1 LKTTRIITIMALLLA
16 FQMTGTPQDLG
27 NSTSVNPAANI
38 SLANATLA
46 NASPAK
52 ASTIPLQLEGIWSF
66 NLVGRGPVTA
76 VLHQRGE
83 VITGSAKSDGVQPWN
98 AVLQGALSADQM
110 VLNLISL
117 GNNSLITL
125 QLEGNAR
132 NETIQGSYIRVDD
145 QGGFEDGL
153 FTGKKID
160 ADLSIYAPATI
171 LTAGTVGRNA
181 SAPEEA
187 EATAKPATALPDTTT
202 KPVALGNPKYRDV
215 HSLAGTVPES
225 LGVGFVGD
233 GTAGAGAMG
242 LG

>member
-1 LKTTRIITIMALLLA
+1 MALLLA
-16 FQMTGTPQDLG
+16 FQMTGTPQDLV
-27 NSTSVNPAANI
+27 NSTSFNHAANI

-46 NASPAK
+46 NASPAE
-52 ASTIPLQLEGIWSF
+52 ASTIPLHLEGIWSF
-66 NLVGRGPVTA
+66 NLVGRGPGTA
-76 VLHQRGE
+76 VLHQKGE
-83 VITGSAKSDGVQPWN
+83 VITGSAKSDGGQPWN

-110 VLNLISL
+110 VLNLIYL
-117 GNNSLITL
+117 GNNSLTTL

-145 QGGFEDGL
+145 LGSFEDGL
-153 FTGKKID
+153 FTGNKID
-160 ADLSIYAPATI
+160 ADLSAYAPATI
-171 LTAGTVGRNA
+171 LTAGRTA

-187 EATAKPATALPDTTT
+187 EATAKTTPALPDTTT
-202 KPVALGNPKYRDV
+202 KPVTLGNPKYQDV

>member
-1 LKTTRIITIMALLLA
+1 MALLLA
-16 FQMTGTPQDLG
+16 FQMTGTSQDLG
-27 NSTSVNPAANI
+27 NSTSFNHAANI

-52 ASTIPLQLEGIWSF
+52 ASTIPLLEGIWSF

-76 VLHQRGE
+76 VLHQQGE
-83 VITGSAKSDGVQPWN
+83 VITGSAKSDGEQPWN
-98 AVLQGALSADQM
+98 AVLQGALSADLLE
-110 VLNLISL
+110 LNLIYL

-153 FTGKKID
+153 FTGNKTN

-171 LTAGTVGRNA
+171 LTVGRAA
-181 SAPEEA
+181 SASKETEA
-187 EATAKPATALPDTTT
+187 NAKLAQALPDTTT
-202 KPVALGNPKYRDV
+202 KPVTLGNPKYRDV

>member
-1 LKTTRIITIMALLLA
+1 MALLMA
-16 FQMTGTPQDLG
+16 FQMTGTSQTPG
-27 NSTSVNPAANI
+27 NSTSFNHAANI

-52 ASTIPLQLEGIWSF
+52 ASTIPLLEGIWSF

-76 VLHQRGE
+76 VLHQQGE
-83 VITGSAKSDGVQPWN
+83 VITGSAKSDGEQPWN
-98 AVLQGALSADQM
+98 AVLQGALSADLLE
-110 VLNLISL
+110 LNMISL

-125 QLEGNAR
+125 RLEGNAR

-145 QGGFEDGL
+145 QGSFEDGL
-153 FTGKKID
+153 FTGNKID

-171 LTAGTVGRNA
+171 LTVGRTA

-187 EATAKPATALPDTTT
+187 EANAKPAQALPDTTT
-202 KPVALGNPKYRDV
+202 KPVTLGNPKYRDV

>member
-1 LKTTRIITIMALLLA
+1 MALLLA
-16 FQMTGTPQDLG
+16 LQMTGTPQDMG
-27 NSTSVNPAANI
+27 NSTSFNPAANV
-38 SLANATLA
+38 SLANASLA

-66 NLVGRGPVTA
+66 NLVGRGPITA
-76 VLHQRGE
+76 VLHQQGP
-83 VITGSAKSDGVQPWN
+83 VITGSAKSDGDQPWN
-98 AVLQGALSADQM
+98 AVLQGALSADLLE
-110 VLNLISL
+110 LNMIYL

-125 QLEGNAR
+125 QLEGNVR

-145 QGGFEDGL
+145 HGSFEDGL
-153 FTGKKID
+153 FAGNKID
-160 ADLSIYAPATI
+160 ADLSAYAPATI
-171 LTAGTVGRNA
+171 LTAGRTA
-181 SAPEEA
+181 TAPKEA
-187 EATAKPATALPDTTT
+187 EATAKPAQALPDTTT
-202 KPVALGNPKYRDV
+202 KPVTLGNPKYRDV

>member
-1 LKTTRIITIMALLLA
+1 MIITIMALLLA

-27 NSTSVNPAANI
+27 NSTPFNHAANI

-46 NASPAK
+46 NASPAE
-52 ASTIPLQLEGIWSF
+52 ASTIPLHLEGIWSF

-76 VLHQRGE
+76 VLHQKGE
-83 VITGSAKSDGVQPWN
+83 VITGSAKSDGGQPWN

-110 VLNLISL
+110 VLNLIYL

-125 QLEGNAR
+125 QMEGNAR

-153 FTGKKID
+153 FTGNKID

-171 LTAGTVGRNA
+171 LTVGRTA
-181 SAPEEA
+181 SASKETEA
-187 EATAKPATALPDTTT
+187 NAKPATALPDTTT
-202 KPVALGNPKYRDV
+202 KSVTLGNPKYRDV

>member
-1 LKTTRIITIMALLLA
+1 MVLLMA
-16 FQMTGTPQDLG
+16 FQTTGLSQNLG
-27 NSTSVNPAANI
+27 NSTFVNHAANI

-46 NASPAK
+46 NANPAK

-66 NLVGRGPVTA
+66 NLVGRGQVTA
-76 VLHQRGE
+76 VLHQQGE
-83 VITGSAKSDGVQPWN
+83 VITGSAKSVGVQPWN
-98 AVLQGALSADQM
+98 AVLKGALSADHLE
-110 VLNLISL
+110 LNLIYL

-125 QLEGNAR
+125 QLEGIVR

-145 QGGFEDGL
+145 QGSFEDGL
-153 FTGKKID
+153 FTGNKID
-160 ADLSIYAPATI
+160 ADLSIYVPATI
-171 LTAGTVGRNA
+171 LTPGRNA
-181 SAPEEA
+181 SSPQETEA
-187 EATAKPATALPDTTT
+187 KAKPAPALPDTTT
-202 KPVALGNPKYRDV
+202 KPVTLGNPKYRDV

>member
-1 LKTTRIITIMALLLA
+1 LKTTTTIVTIMALLLA
-16 FQMTGTPQDLG
+16 FQMIGISQNLG
-27 NSTSVNPAANI
+27 NSTSVNHAANI
-38 SLANATLA
+38 SQAFATLA

-52 ASTIPLQLEGIWSF
+52 ASTIPLHLEGIWSF

-76 VLHQRGE
+76 VLHQQGE
-83 VITGSAKSDGVQPWN
+83 VITGSAKSDGEQPWN
-98 AVLQGALSADQM
+98 AVLKGALSADLLE
-110 VLNLISL
+110 LNLIYL

-125 QLEGNAR
+125 QLEGIAR

-145 QGGFEDGL
+145 QGSFEDGL
-153 FTGKKID
+153 FTGNKID

-171 LTAGTVGRNA
+171 LTAGRNA
-181 SAPEEA
+181 SSPQETE
-187 EATAKPATALPDTTT
+187 TNAKPAPALLNTTT
-202 KPVALGNPKYRDV
+202 KPVTLGNPMYRDV

>member
-1 LKTTRIITIMALLLA
+1 MVLLMA
-16 FQMTGTPQDLG
+16 FQMTGTSQTLG
-27 NSTSVNPAANI
+27 NSTSFNPAANI

-46 NASPAK
+46 NSSPAK

-76 VLHQRGE
+76 VLHQKGD
-83 VITGSAKSDGVQPWN
+83 VITGSAKSDGGQPWN
-98 AVLQGALSADQM
+98 AVLQGALSADLLG
-110 VLNLISL
+110 LNMIYL
-117 GNNSLITL
+117 GNNTLTTL

-145 QGGFEDGL
+145 QGSFEDGL
-153 FTGKKID
+153 FTGNKTN
-160 ADLSIYAPATI
+160 ADLSAYTPATI
-171 LTAGTVGRNA
+171 LTVGRTA

-187 EATAKPATALPDTTT
+187 EANAKPAQALPDTTT
-202 KPVALGNPKYRDV
+202 KPVTLGNPKYQDV

>member
-1 LKTTRIITIMALLLA
+1 MALLLA
-16 FQMTGTPQDLG
+16 FQMTGTSQTPG

-46 NASPAK
+46 NASPLK
-52 ASTIPLQLEGIWSF
+52 ASTIPLQLGGIWSF

-76 VLHQRGE
+76 VLHQKGA
-83 VITGSAKSDGVQPWN
+83 VITGSAKSDGEQPWN
-98 AVLQGALSADQM
+98 AVLQGALSANLLE
-110 VLNLISL
+110 LNLIYL

-125 QLEGNAR
+125 QLEGNVR

-145 QGGFEDGL
+145 RGSFEDGL
-153 FTGKKID
+153 FTGNKVD

-171 LTAGTVGRNA
+171 LTIGRNA
-181 SAPEEA
+181 SASEEA
-187 EATAKPATALPDTTT
+187 EANAKLAQALPDTTT
-202 KPVALGNPKYRDV
+202 KPVTLGNPKYRDV

-233 GTAGAGAMG
+233 GTSGAGAMG

>member
-1 LKTTRIITIMALLLA
+1 
-16 FQMTGTPQDLG
+16 
-27 NSTSVNPAANI
+27 
-38 SLANATLA
+38 
-46 NASPAK
+46 
-52 ASTIPLQLEGIWSF
+52 LE
-66 NLVGRGPVTA
+66 
-76 VLHQRGE
+76 
-83 VITGSAKSDGVQPWN
+83 
-98 AVLQGALSADQM
+98 
-110 VLNLISL
+110 LNLIYL

-145 QGGFEDGL
+145 LGGFEEGH
-153 FTGKKID
+153 FTGNKID

-171 LTAGTVGRNA
+171 LTAGRTA
-181 SAPEEA
+181 SASKETEA
-187 EATAKPATALPDTTT
+187 NAKPAQALPDTTT
-202 KPVALGNPKYRDV
+202 KPVTLGNPKYRDV